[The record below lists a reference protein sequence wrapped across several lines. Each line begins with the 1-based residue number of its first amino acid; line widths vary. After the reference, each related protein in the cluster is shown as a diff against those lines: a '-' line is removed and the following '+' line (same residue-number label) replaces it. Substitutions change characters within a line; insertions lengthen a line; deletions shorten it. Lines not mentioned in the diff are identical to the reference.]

1 VHALASGAA
10 AGTLFTDEVRC
21 PVHVADLA
29 AALLE
34 LAASPHAGVCHVA
47 GADAISRYE
56 LGLQVTLPF
65 TGLSFPT
72 KVAVDGAGNVF
83 VADSGNNRV
92 VELPNEVAA
101 CTTTITGA
109 HPVPLAVTSGL
120 TCLEHAVQDGHV
132 TVGPGAAPLS
142 GRQHRRG
149 DRRRHPAVR
158 ACLGAGQHR
167 DRADHRRRQ
176 HRQRVAVLRRQHP
189 RTIRQRRR
197 QHRHRGGHRA
207 VRRPRQALT
216 GPGSRIARR
225 RSAWRGAG
233 LADCVGRSRLLD
245 ELAGRRARM
254 SDAREGL
261 RCSCRMSP
269 GG

>member
-1 VHALASGAA
+1 
-10 AGTLFTDEVRC
+10 
-21 PVHVADLA
+21 
-29 AALLE
+29 
-34 LAASPHAGVCHVA
+34 
-47 GADAISRYE
+47 
-56 LGLQVTLPF
+56 
-65 TGLSFPT
+65 
-72 KVAVDGAGNVF
+72 
-83 VADSGNNRV
+83 V

-176 HRQRVAVLRRQHP
+176 HRQRVAVLRRQYP

-225 RSAWRGAG
+225 RPG
-233 LADCVGRSRLLD
+233 LAWGRSR
-245 ELAGRRARM
+245 
-254 SDAREGL
+254 GL
-261 RCSCRMSP
+261 RGSQPAPGRTRRTSRPHVRCARGLAMLLPDVSRRVTGRSSESGPASP
-269 GG
+269 TLFPVGGHRLATWAKNGE